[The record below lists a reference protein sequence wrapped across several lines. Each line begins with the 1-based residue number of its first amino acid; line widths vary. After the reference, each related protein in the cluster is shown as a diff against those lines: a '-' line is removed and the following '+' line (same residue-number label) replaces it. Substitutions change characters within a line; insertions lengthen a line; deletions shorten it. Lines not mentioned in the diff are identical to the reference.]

1 MVEIGEIGEMGAMG
15 ELDLQIVDLARE
27 MILTALI
34 ISGPLLLVGLVVG
47 VAVSLFQ
54 ALTSVQEQ
62 TLSIVPK
69 MLAVVAVALVLMV
82 PALSILRDFCLRIFQ
97 QLNSFGLS

>member
-1 MVEIGEIGEMGAMG
+1 MET
-15 ELDLQIVDLARE
+15 LDLRVLDLARE
-27 MILTALI
+27 MVGIALLI
-34 ISGPLLLVGLVVG
+34 AGPILLVGLIVG
-47 VAVSLFQ
+47 VAVSVFQ

-69 MLAVVAVALVLMV
+69 MLAVLLVGLFLLA
-82 PALSILRDFCLRIFQ
+82 PALTLLRDFCLRVLE